1 MKNKR
6 TQGQGSE
13 VRNDGQLVDTVR
25 CQLVHSG
32 WLDRL
37 FIAFVFAAV
46 SFGLLADMS
55 VAQATTDT
63 ARENPLSSVPADGQ
77 QTVSVALHKSRVI
90 KLKKPVSRVSV
101 ANPAIADILVL
112 NARELYVVGKS
123 LGTTNVVIWDKR
135 KRVQRVIGLQVTHD
149 LSSLK
154 EKMHHYLPGEDIR
167 MESAQGSIVLSGEV
181 SSTQKMAAAMDLAN
195 TFAAAS
201 GENASVLNLMQV
213 GGAQQVLLEVKVA
226 EIARTLVRRMDI
238 DFNLFYNG
246 SSLKFGAVNG
256 GAGLPAVGLP
266 QYPIEG
272 SPFGSNVIA
281 PQAPLAA
288 FGEGEIGNTGA
299 FLSYLGGDTLF
310 QIVVDAARDNGL
322 ARILAEP
329 NLTTLS
335 GQEAKFISGGE
346 FPIPVPNEDGITIE
360 FKEYGVGLEFLPL
373 VLDSGLIS
381 LQVDVGVSELQA
393 GNSVAIGFTE
403 GTATAGFFVP
413 ALTKRAANAT
423 VEIPS
428 GQTIAIAGLIN
439 ENLRESL
446 QNMPGL
452 GDLPVL
458 GNLFRSQEFVKGETE
473 LIIFVT
479 PRLARPFDPEL
490 IQLPTDAFVEPNEV
504 EFYLLGLLEGRA
516 DLGPDKS
523 GAEGRFGHEL

>member
-1 MKNKR
+1 M
-6 TQGQGSE
+6 
-13 VRNDGQLVDTVR
+13 
-25 CQLVHSG
+25 
-32 WLDRL
+32 
-37 FIAFVFAAV
+37 
-46 SFGLLADMS
+46 
-55 VAQATTDT
+55 
-63 ARENPLSSVPADGQ
+63 
-77 QTVSVALHKSRVI
+77 
-90 KLKKPVSRVSV
+90 
-101 ANPAIADILVL
+101 
-112 NARELYVVGKS
+112 
-123 LGTTNVVIWDKR
+123 
-135 KRVQRVIGLQVTHD
+135 
-149 LSSLK
+149 
-154 EKMHHYLPGEDIR
+154 
-167 MESAQGSIVLSGEV
+167 LSGEV
-181 SSTQKMAAAMDLAN
+181 SSTEKMAAAMDLAN
-195 TFAAAS
+195 TYAAAS
-201 GENASVLNLMQV
+201 GKGASVLNLMQV

-226 EIARTLVRRMDI
+226 EISRTLVRRMDI

-256 GAGLPAVGLP
+256 GAVLPEADFLAGGVIP
-266 QYPIEG
+266 QFPPDSG
-272 SPFGSNVIA
+272 SGIVA
-281 PQAPLAA
+281 PAIPRAIV
-288 FGEGEIGNTGA
+288 GEGEIGNTGA

-335 GQEAKFISGGE
+335 GQEAKFLSGGE
-346 FPIPVPNEDGITIE
+346 FPIPVPNEDGITVE
-360 FKEYGVGLEFLPL
+360 YKEYGVALEFMPL

-381 LQVDVGVSELQA
+381 LQVDVGVSELTA
-393 GNSVAIGFTE
+393 GNSIALGFAE

-458 GNLFRSQEFVKGETE
+458 GALFKSQEFVKGETE

-479 PRLARPFDPEL
+479 PRLARPFDPDF